1 MPRKPSSHLA
11 LDYGPSSLRFVEMS
25 GDGSRVLSAGLLP
38 FAGGSW
44 RGEESLTALART
56 ALAQAL
62 GFDGGRVAVTVPLCH
77 AFVRQV
83 EIPAAAEDAATALR
97 WDMEQYLA
105 RPVDLYA
112 VDHQPLKGSGPHG
125 GRLFLSAAYRLSE
138 VERLLRA
145 LERAGAPRPTAIDVD
160 ALSTVNAFAVNYPE
174 NLDERALIVQA
185 DRHATACYRTLQGE
199 YLDGSVEPEADPS
212 LPADPQERA
221 ERLLRRANAVADNL
235 RLALRDW
242 PAAERIFLCGE
253 LAGDADFRELLKAR
267 MTGGYALLNPFRKLT
282 GPSPENHPYAYPGA
296 PFAAAVGLGLRLA
309 GGR

>member
-1 MPRKPSSHLA
+1 MPRKPSSLLA

-25 GDGSRVLSAGLLP
+25 PDGARVLSAGLLH
-38 FAGGSW
+38 FSGNGW
-44 RGEESLTALART
+44 RDEASATTMLRT

-62 GFDGGRVAVTVPLCH
+62 GFDGGMVAATVPLCH

-83 EIPAAAEDAATALR
+83 EIPATAEDAATALR

-112 VDHQPLKGSGPHG
+112 VDHQPLAGPGPHG

-138 VERLLRA
+138 TERLLRA
-145 LERAGAPRPTAIDVD
+145 LEAAGSPRPVALDVD
-160 ALSTVNAFAVNYPE
+160 ALSTVNAFAFNYPE
-174 NLDERALIVQA
+174 SLGERTVIVQA
-185 DRHATACYRTLQGE
+185 DRHATACYRTLKGE
-199 YLDGSVEPEADPS
+199 YLDGAVEHEAEPS

-221 ERLLRRANAVADNL
+221 ERLLQRANAISDNL

-242 PAAERIFLCGE
+242 PAAERVFLCGE
-253 LAGDADFRELLKAR
+253 LAGDADFRELLKTR

-296 PFAAAVGLGLRLA
+296 PFSAAVGLGLRMA

>member
-1 MPRKPSSHLA
+1 MSRKPSSLLA
-11 LDYGPSSLRFVEMS
+11 LDYGPSSLKFVEMS
-25 GDGSRVLSAGLLP
+25 FDGSRVLAAGLMR
-38 FAGGSW
+38 FSENAW
-44 RGEESLTALART
+44 RGEESITTLLRT

-62 GFDGGRVAVTVPLCH
+62 GFDGGKVALTVPLCH

-105 RPVDLYA
+105 RPADLYA
-112 VDHQPLKGSGPHG
+112 IDHQPLEGPGPHG

-145 LERAGAPRPTAIDVD
+145 LDAAGSSRPVAFDID
-160 ALSTVNAFAVNYPE
+160 ALSTVNAFAYNYPE
-174 NLDERALIVQA
+174 SLGERTVIVQA
-185 DRHATACYRTLQGE
+185 DRHATACYRTLNGE
-199 YLDGSVEPEADPS
+199 YLDGAVEHEADAS

-221 ERLLRRANAVADNL
+221 ERLLRRANAIADNL

-242 PAAERIFLCGE
+242 PAAERVFLCGE
-253 LAGDADFRELLKAR
+253 LAGDADFRELLKTR

-282 GPSPENHPYAYPGA
+282 GPNPENHPNAYPGA
-296 PFAAAVGLGLRLA
+296 PFSAAVGLGLRIA